1 MGDNS
6 RALYFSPKCVV
17 QRSFAPFEGLRGRY
31 TGGIERYSPH
41 SFDAINANFW
51 SVLLTT
57 FPALHSPQELRL
69 LRLLSDRFPTITAA
83 HVEMMNLSAILAL
96 PKGTEH
102 YLSDIHGAYEQFDH
116 ILRHASGSIRR
127 RIDETFG
134 GTLSEVEQV
143 DLALLIYY
151 PEIKLREVGRSRKER
166 EGWFTESITA
176 LVKVARTSAAQYTR
190 SKVRKR
196 FDPQLSYLL
205 EELLSE
211 RGGEQERYNEH
222 IIRSVIELGEEERVI
237 VRLSYLIQSLVV
249 DRLNV
254 IGDIYDRGP
263 AAERVID
270 RLMSAHDVSIQ
281 WGNHDISW
289 MGAAAGCTALMA
301 NVVRLALRYA
311 TIATLTSGY
320 GINLWA
326 LAHFADICYEGDPCT
341 VFGPKTKTPVE
352 PFSAAQLARMH
363 KAITVIQLK
372 LEAQIVRR
380 HPEYEMEDRLL
391 LNDLDR
397 EAGTL
402 TLDDTAYPLL
412 DTHWPTL
419 VGPDRAELTPEEEAV
434 VNDLRRQFG
443 RSDRLQ
449 EHIRF
454 LYAYG
459 NMFEV
464 RDGNLKFHGCL
475 PVDELGDF
483 TSFSLAGET
492 FAGPALLARF
502 EVLSRDAFFS
512 NTLETRQVGHDAM
525 WYLWC
530 GKNSPLFGRSR
541 MTTFERYVLAD
552 PETHK
557 EPKGYYYALRDN
569 VRFCQKV
576 LRAFGADPDHGHI
589 INGHTP
595 VALKRGERPLMAE
608 GKLIIIDGGMSE
620 AYRPVTGIAGY
631 TLVGNA
637 HALVLAAHEPFTT
650 AEEMVVR
657 RIDPAP
663 NTEQI
668 EAFPARLNVADTD
681 IGKGLYGQLDDLKKL
696 VDAYRRGV
704 LVERARVL

>member
-1 MGDNS
+1 MS
-6 RALYFSPKCVV
+6 
-17 QRSFAPFEGLRGRY
+17 
-31 TGGIERYSPH
+31 
-41 SFDAINANFW
+41 
-51 SVLLTT
+51 T
-57 FPALHSPQELRL
+57 FPAQHSPQELRL

-116 ILRHASGSIRR
+116 ILRHASGAIRR
-127 RIDETFG
+127 RIAQTFG
-134 GTLSEVEQV
+134 DALSREEQV
-143 DLALLIYY
+143 DLAMLIYY
-151 PEIKLREVGRSRKER
+151 PEIKLREVGRSRKEQ
-166 EGWFTESITA
+166 EGWFTESITS

-196 FDPQLSYLL
+196 FDPGLSYLL

-222 IIRSVIELGEEERVI
+222 IIRSIIELGEGERVI
-237 VRLSYLIQSLVV
+237 VRLAYLVQSLVV

-270 RLMSAHDVSIQ
+270 RLMASHDVSIQ

-289 MGAAAGCTALMA
+289 MGAASGCTALMA

-311 TIATLTSGY
+311 TLSTLTSGY
-320 GINLWA
+320 GVSLWP
-326 LAHFADICYEGDPCT
+326 LARFADVCYEGDPCT
-341 VFGPKTKTPVE
+341 VFQPKVKTPAE
-352 PFSAAQLARMH
+352 TFSVAQLARMH
-363 KAITVIQLK
+363 KAITVIQQK

-380 HPEYEMEDRLL
+380 HPEFEMADRLL
-391 LNDLDR
+391 LDAL
-397 EAGTL
+397 ELKEGTL
-402 TLDDTAYPLL
+402 TLGGVAYPLL

-419 VGPDRAELTPEEEAV
+419 TGPDPSDLTPEEEAV
-434 VNDLRRQFG
+434 VNDLRRQFT
-443 RSDRLQ
+443 RSARLQ
-449 EHIRF
+449 EHIRY

-483 TSFSLAGET
+483 TPFPLAGET
-492 FAGPALLARF
+492 LEGPALLARF
-502 EVLSRDAFFS
+502 EELCRDAFF
-512 NTLETRQVGHDAM
+512 GHDSKAQQEGQDAM

-530 GKNSPLFGRSR
+530 GKNSPLFGRKR

-557 EPKGYYYALRDN
+557 EPSGHYYALRNN

-576 LRAFGADPDHGHI
+576 LRAFGADPKHGHI

-595 VALKRGERPLMAE
+595 VALKRGERPLMAG
-608 GKLIIIDGGMSE
+608 GKLIVIDGGMSE

-637 HALVLAAHEPFTT
+637 HALILAAHEPFTT
-650 AEEMVVR
+650 AEEMVTR

-663 NTEQI
+663 ATEQI
-668 EAFPARLNVADTD
+668 ESFPERLNVADTD
-681 IGKGLYGQLDDLKKL
+681 IGQGLYGQLDDLKKL

-704 LVERARVL
+704 LVERARTS